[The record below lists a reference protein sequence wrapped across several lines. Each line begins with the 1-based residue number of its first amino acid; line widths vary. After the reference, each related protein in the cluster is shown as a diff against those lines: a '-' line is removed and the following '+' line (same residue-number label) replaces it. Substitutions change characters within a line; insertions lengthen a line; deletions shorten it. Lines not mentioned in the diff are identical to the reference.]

1 MSDVV
6 NSNNGGGP
14 TSVGDAAAIET
25 AAAGAQQAAPQ
36 ASQAEQVA
44 LAQLEAKPNPTKA
57 EIKQLNSLRLK
68 VDGREY
74 DEKLPFGIPDTPEAR
89 DWMTKQLQMSG
100 VAQKRMS
107 EYSKLE
113 TEARDFIEQLREDP
127 RAILS
132 DPNMGID
139 LKKLAASV
147 IEDEIA
153 NSQKSP
159 DQIEK
164 EKLQAELKKI
174 KADRE
179 KEKTELQKREYDA
192 LVKQE
197 TEKIDNE
204 MSRVLGKGDLP
215 KSSYVI
221 KKMTDYLYTA
231 AQNGVDLTVDDIL
244 PLVKDEIYGDLQA
257 MFQVMSED
265 VIQKMVGKDVFNK
278 VRKQNIAKAKG
289 AQAKPPTPL
298 SSAVKDAGKTNP
310 KPEVAKP
317 RQSVKGFFGI

>member
-1 MSDVV
+1 MSDVQ
-6 NSNNGGGP
+6 NTGAP
-14 TSVGDAAAIET
+14 TEVGDAAAIDS
-25 AAAGAQQAAPQ
+25 AAATQTAPTATPSDQAA
-36 ASQAEQVA
+36 
-44 LAQLEAKPNPTKA
+44 LAKLEAKPNPTKS
-57 EIKQLNSLRLK
+57 EIKRLNSLRLK
-68 VDGREY
+68 IDGREY
-74 DEKLPFGIPDTPEAR
+74 DEKLPFDIPDTPEAR
-89 DWMTKQLQMSG
+89 DWMTKNLQMSG

-107 EYSKLE
+107 EYSKLQS
-113 TEARDFIEQLREDP
+113 EAQDFVELLRKDP

-132 DPNMGID
+132 DPNIGVD

-147 IEDEIA
+147 IEEEIA

-179 KEKTELQKREYDA
+179 KEKTESQKREYDA
-192 LVKQE
+192 LVAQE

-204 MSRVLGKGDLP
+204 MSRVLDKGDLP
-215 KSSYVI
+215 KSPYVI

-231 AQNGVDLTVDDIL
+231 AQAGVDLTVEDIL

-257 MFQVMSED
+257 MFQVMPED

-289 AQAKPPTPL
+289 VAPKPPVPL
-298 SSAVKDAGKTNP
+298 ASAVKDVGKTTPSKIDGDKP
-310 KPEVAKP
+310 KLTY
-317 RQSVKGFFGI
+317 KGFFGT